1 MMFTGLII
9 HRVMG
14 DARQIDLIVND
25 EIKDTKCAGDGRI
38 TVGCGGTCE
47 GMKSFCCSFAEEH
60 LPLSES
66 MAWTI
71 FNALDYNL
79 NVGDFA

>member
-1 MMFTGLII
+1 MFTGLVIN
-9 HRVMG
+9 RVMG

-25 EIKDTKCAGDGRI
+25 EIKDSKSAGDGRI

-60 LPLSES
+60 LPLTES

-79 NVGDFA
+79 NVGD